1 MSHDDFQIEPV
12 HGLPEHLPQGEEI
25 LWQGRPNIWA
35 LTKDAL
41 NFKWVMG
48 YFALLAGWRFVSAID
63 MMPATRA
70 AAISTPFLIMG
81 AIVGALLIITAI
93 IQARCTVYT
102 ITNKRVAMRIG
113 AALTVTLNIPFSQL
127 ENAALGLT
135 KHGQG
140 NIALMTKGDTRFS
153 FLVLWPHARPW
164 QFARTQPCL
173 RAIDDAQRVAD
184 ILAKAAQPSMTKQNI
199 AARVDAVQP
208 EFTQPHPQAS

>member
-1 MSHDDFQIEPV
+1 
-12 HGLPEHLPQGEEI
+12 
-25 LWQGRPNIWA
+25 
-35 LTKDAL
+35 
-41 NFKWVMG
+41 
-48 YFALLAGWRFVSAID
+48 VSAID
-63 MMPATRA
+63 MMPAARA

-81 AIVGALLIITAI
+81 AIVGALLMITAV

-135 KHGQG
+135 KRGQG

-173 RAIDDAQRVAD
+173 RAIDDAQQVAD
-184 ILAKAAQPSMTKQNI
+184 ILASAAQSSITKQTVKTQAAQPDFAHS
-199 AARVDAVQP
+199 
-208 EFTQPHPQAS
+208 HPQAS